1 MLFKQSL
8 KQTYKKNV
16 ENVLKILKDKDMAK
30 LKCRAD
36 FGGIILLDSTSAKKK
51 RGPVHKDGN
60 LHCSDQSFEQ
70 RFLDGRFEKSFLQM
84 NKNLDQELI
93 QNKNYDGPGNQSEQ
107 ITIQNRV
114 KNTEHT
120 KIEEF

>member
-1 MLFKQSL
+1 
-8 KQTYKKNV
+8 
-16 ENVLKILKDKDMAK
+16 LKILKDKDMAK

-70 RFLDGRFEKSFLQM
+70 RFLDGRFEKSFFANEQEFRLRAYPE
-84 NKNLDQELI
+84 QEL
-93 QNKNYDGPGNQSEQ
+93 
-107 ITIQNRV
+107 
-114 KNTEHT
+114 
-120 KIEEF
+120 